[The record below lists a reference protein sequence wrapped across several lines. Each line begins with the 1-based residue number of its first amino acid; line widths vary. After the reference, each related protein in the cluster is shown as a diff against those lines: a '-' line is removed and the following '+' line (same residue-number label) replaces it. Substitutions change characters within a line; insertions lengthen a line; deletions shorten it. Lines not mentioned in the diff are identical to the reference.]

1 MSATRVVIFAKAPV
15 PGQVKTRLIP
25 ALGAVGAAGLARY
38 LLNRTLDKALA
49 AAIGPVELCM
59 SPGADGPE
67 WDRIDLPLGVLTS
80 EQGEGDLGARMA
92 RAARRVLASGER
104 VLLIGTDCPA
114 LFERHLCAAAKALDD
129 HDAVLHPALDGGYVL
144 LGLRAFHPW
153 LFDDMPWST
162 RTVAGLTLARLR
174 TLDWRVRLGETLPDI
189 DEPADLAHLSAELGI
204 APFCPLPE
212 VQP

>member
-25 ALGAVGAAGLARY
+25 ALGAAGAASLARY
-38 LLNRTLDKALA
+38 LLNRTLYKVQA
-49 AAIGPVELCM
+49 AAVGPVELCM

-67 WDRIDLPLGVLTS
+67 WGRIDLPLGVLTS

-92 RAARRVLASGER
+92 RAAWRVLASGER
-104 VLLIGTDCPA
+104 VLLIGADCPA
-114 LFERHLCAAAKALDD
+114 LSERHLHSAARALDD

-189 DEPADLAHLSAELGI
+189 DEPTDLAHLPAELGI